1 MQLTN
6 FCWSAKN
13 SIVYIKFFMNTKIFN
28 LIRKNLQ
35 DSFSL
40 PKYADILIDADTQ
53 VQNLPWTPARY
64 RKFKDAVE
72 AELSLPCDYVGT
84 VGSIVDDLSERYI
97 LRFFSEIWKPRTG
110 DYEHTGWELADEI
123 NKLNPEKV
131 LDVGCGYHPFK
142 GRIQNLVGI
151 DPYNNCADYEVDIL
165 EYKVKHQY
173 DVIMALGSINFN
185 SRDEIESR
193 FAHCVSL
200 LKPGG
205 KFFLRANPGITHKTG
220 PYVEIFN
227 WTFEVVNEFAE
238 MYNLNLDTYKKDA
251 NDRLYFVYTKR

>member
-1 MQLTN
+1 M
-6 FCWSAKN
+6 
-13 SIVYIKFFMNTKIFN
+13 
-28 LIRKNLQ
+28 Q
-35 DSFSL
+35 DSFNL
-40 PKYADILIDADTQ
+40 PKYANITIDADTV

-64 RKFKDAVE
+64 RKFKDSVE
-72 AELSLPCDYVGT
+72 AELQLPCDYVGT
-84 VGSIVDDLSERYI
+84 VRGIVDDLSERYI

-110 DYEHTGWELADEI
+110 DYEHTGWELAEEI

-142 GRIQNLVGI
+142 GRINNIIGI

-165 EYKVKHQY
+165 DYKVKTESH
-173 DVIMALGSINFN
+173 DVIIALGSINFN

-205 KFFLRANPGITHKTG
+205 RFFLRANPGITHKTG

-238 MYNLNLDTYKKDA
+238 TYNLKLLTFKKDA
-251 NDRLYFVYTKR
+251 NDRLYFVYEK